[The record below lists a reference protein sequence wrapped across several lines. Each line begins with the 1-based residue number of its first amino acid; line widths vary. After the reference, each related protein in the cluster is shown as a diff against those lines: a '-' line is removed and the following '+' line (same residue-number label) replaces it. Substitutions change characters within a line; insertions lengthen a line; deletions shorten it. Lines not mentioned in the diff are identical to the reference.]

1 MDLYV
6 QGFLVLCATAG
17 QVVCFEAF
25 SVTLIR
31 VGNRLFKRK
40 EEKKYFECCALTVVQ
55 ILCCSCTCDC
65 SVSEVPDETLSS
77 AASTKLICPSFEKTK
92 GVCLTRPGDITAY

>member
-1 MDLYV
+1 M

-31 VGNRLFKRK
+31 VGNQLFKRK
-40 EEKKYFECCALTVVQ
+40 EEKNYFECCALTVVQ

-77 AASTKLICPSFEKTK
+77 AEINQVDLPFF
-92 GVCLTRPGDITAY
+92 